1 MGMKKYVL
9 LQIIFKKMNWVR
21 VLLLFAVAV
30 ALIGCGRIRQK
41 TFHHVETDEYTL
53 AVSGQRLLTDG
64 QVAAVPRDTARWFGD
79 TVRLN
84 DDVTSVALRL
94 EELSHGTYS
103 FSERYHGKGN
113 YVLRLELIHHAGSEH
128 EANCSAA
135 LAKLRDW
142 GYINIDTIRW
152 HHLAVVR
159 QGTALADYGEKK
171 SYGTKPYDIY
181 LPKELMADS
190 VGETTLG
197 EWLDGW
203 MESILSTDNELFS
216 FLASHGYDTVQTSPQ
231 SVQVYPSAARR
242 YKPIWLLGL

>member
-1 MGMKKYVL
+1 MMQMRLLIVL
-9 LQIIFKKMNWVR
+9 AV
-21 VLLLFAVAV
+21 VLLLA
-30 ALIGCGRIRQK
+30 GCHREMRTTRHSI
-41 TFHHVETDEYTL
+41 ETDGYKLT
-53 AVSGQRLLTDG
+53 VSGQRLLSKK

-103 FSERYHGKGN
+103 YSERYHGKGN
-113 YVLRLELIHHAGSEH
+113 YVLRLELIHHAESNH
-128 EANCSAA
+128 DSNCSAA
-135 LAKLRDW
+135 LAQLRDW
-142 GYINIDTIRW
+142 GYIKIDTIRW

-159 QGTALADYGEKK
+159 KGTLLADYGEKM
-171 SYGTKPYDIY
+171 SYGAKPYNIDI
-181 LPKELMADS
+181 PKELMADS

-216 FLASHGYDTVQTSPQ
+216 FLSAHGYDTVQTSPKT
-231 SVQVYPSAARR
+231 VQVYPSATPR
-242 YKPIWLLGL
+242 YKSVWLLSHL